1 MKQKIYF
8 QLAAMNVGGVEKSWL
23 NLVDTIDRDKYE
35 IHLGLIKPY
44 GGYMDYIPKDV
55 TVHHVDC
62 FDRYRSEIND
72 PSQ

>member
-8 QLAAMNVGGVEKSWL
+8 QLAAMNIGGGEKSWL

-35 IHLGLIKPY
+35 IHLGLIKPN

-55 TVHHVDC
+55 MVHHVDC